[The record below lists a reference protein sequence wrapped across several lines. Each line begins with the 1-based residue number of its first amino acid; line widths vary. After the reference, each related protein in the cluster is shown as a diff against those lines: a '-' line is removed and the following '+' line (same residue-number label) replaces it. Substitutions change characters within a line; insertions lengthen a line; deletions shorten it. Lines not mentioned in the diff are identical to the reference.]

1 MSSSLSQSKA
11 ATTNICKC
19 GEGHYCE
26 DDVKTSRNCEVQDKQ
41 PANIV
46 FQLLPLSQEQS
57 EKIDMRELTKYPLMP
72 MPSSIGTPDAYL
84 FKADKSEGFT
94 CLTKELDD
102 FNILQMPNAEC

>member
-11 ATTNICKC
+11 ATTNICKYVV
-19 GEGHYCE
+19 GHYRE
-26 DDVKTSRNCEVQDKQ
+26 DDVKTSRNCEVQYKQ
-41 PANIV
+41 QANVV

-57 EKIDMRELTKYPLMP
+57 QKIDMRELTKYPLMP
-72 MPSSIGTPDAYL
+72 MPSSIAYL
-84 FKADKSEGFT
+84 LKTDKSEGFT